1 MADRRGAPR
10 GAPWRQGAPSAPFG
24 RPTPPLGGPLEGTI
38 HSPRS
43 RAVSR
48 PRRRGRWLTVGVP
61 VVVGGTLGLSAFMV
75 LGVAALIG
83 GAGLVGPTLAGLG
96 IAGAFGGGTG
106 FLLRNRRPHR
116 TLQVAASGSMPTGT
130 RTALEAILRTS
141 RTQQRRITKVRRQ
154 VRHPAVRELTDRAD
168 LLLQRICALLATESM
183 QSRRPSDDDV
193 MLLEGMAERYIP
205 DLVEALENTAGF
217 LATDRAEA
225 ATRAQANL
233 RSVESQ
239 LASLDAALD
248 RVEDDLIAHV
258 TRSLDVHS
266 AFLDQRLASRSA
278 DPLLDPDA
286 GREG

>member
-10 GAPWRQGAPSAPFG
+10 GAPWRRGTPSAPSG
-24 RPTPPLGGPLEGTI
+24 RPIPPLGGPLEGTI
-38 HSPRS
+38 HAPRT
-43 RAVSR
+43 RAVAR

-61 VVVGGTLGLSAFMV
+61 VVLGGSLGVSAFMV

-83 GAGLVGPTLAGLG
+83 GAGLVGPALAGLG
-96 IAGAFGGGTG
+96 IAGVIGGGTH
-106 FLLRNRRPHR
+106 LLVRNRGPRR
-116 TLQVAASGSMPTGT
+116 TLQVAASASMPTGT

-168 LLLQRICALLATESM
+168 LLLRRIGALLATESM

-217 LATDRAEA
+217 LATDREEA
-225 ATRAQANL
+225 AARAQANL

-278 DPLLDPDA
+278 DPLLDPD
-286 GREG
+286 GR